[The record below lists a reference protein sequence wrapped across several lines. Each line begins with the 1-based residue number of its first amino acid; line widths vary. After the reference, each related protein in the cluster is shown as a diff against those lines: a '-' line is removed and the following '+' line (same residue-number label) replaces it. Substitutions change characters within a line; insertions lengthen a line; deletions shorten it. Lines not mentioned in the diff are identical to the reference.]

1 MMDVEYIK
9 MCRSAEEIQEQ
20 WEPKSGDIIIR
31 THSIF
36 GEEIDKQIWDD
47 MGSIDLLIRPST
59 VGDGWWTG
67 TNKDGDSIC
76 LKGDELYK
84 RIYQWLPRQED
95 LQAIALNHE
104 SMKGFSSW
112 WIMVHFMDFYEKS
125 SLSVKLDLT
134 SVWLAFVMETCYGK
148 RWNSEKKCWV
158 KV

>member
-1 MMDVEYIK
+1 MDKEYIE

-20 WEPKSGDIIIR
+20 WEPKEGDI
-31 THSIF
+31 T
-36 GEEIDKQIWDD
+36 IDKN
-47 MGSIDLLIRPST
+47 GLET
-59 VGDGWWTG
+59 
-67 TNKDGDSIC
+67 IC
-76 LKGDELYK
+76 PNFGGFDKGYWKKHTEW
-84 RIYQWLPRQED
+84 IMRQED